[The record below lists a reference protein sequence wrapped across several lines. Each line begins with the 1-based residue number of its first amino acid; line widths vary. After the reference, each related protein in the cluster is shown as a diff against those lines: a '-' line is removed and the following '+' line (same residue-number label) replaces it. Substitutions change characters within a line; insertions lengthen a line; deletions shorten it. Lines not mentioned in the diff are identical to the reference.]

1 LGNPLQALLNLSD
14 HEKTARGLKHT
25 PQEIFRQPATWK
37 KTHQY
42 CLERNPEIGA
52 FLKTAGI
59 GPRGTSSPT
68 VFLVGAG
75 SSDYVGRALAHLL
88 QQRWRCEVYAIP
100 STDLLPD
107 MDRYLI
113 RGREY
118 LWISFSRSGDSSEGV
133 AVLEKALRSCPQVRH
148 LVVTCSAAGAMAE
161 LCSGQNERALALVLG
176 EEVNDRG
183 LAMTSSFSNMVIAGQ
198 CLAHS
203 ENLDPYGQILECMV
217 QLGDRLIAS
226 SSEAASSIAERMLSR
241 ACFVGLGALA
251 AVADE
256 SALKLLELTAGKIH
270 TMSQSTLGLRHGP
283 MSGIDEN
290 TLFVQFLSNDPRRR
304 NYDVDLLQE
313 IGKKNL
319 AGERLIITPGS
330 FENSTTLAE
339 YALCLDLPKD
349 FRDEYR
355 PPLDVMVGQLLGL
368 FASLRAE
375 LKPDHPSP
383 NGAISRVVSGVGI
396 YS

>member
-1 LGNPLQALLNLSD
+1 MGNPLQKLLSLSEP
-14 HEKTARGLKHT
+14 EKTARGLKHT
-25 PQEIFRQPATWK
+25 PQEIFRQPTTWK
-37 KTHQY
+37 KTYQY
-42 CLERNPEIGA
+42 CLERNPEIGD
-52 FLKTAGI
+52 FLKKAGI
-59 GPRGTSSPT
+59 GRRGTSSPT

-75 SSDYVGRALAHLL
+75 SSDYVGRALTHLL
-88 QQRWRCEVYAIP
+88 RQRWCCEVHAVP

-113 RGREY
+113 RGRDY
-118 LWISFSRSGDSSEGV
+118 LWISFSRSGDSPEGV
-133 AVLEKALRSCPQVRH
+133 AVLDKALRTLPQVRH
-148 LVVTCSAAGAMAE
+148 LVVTCSATGAMAE
-161 LCSGQNERALALVLG
+161 RCCGNSGSALSLVLG
-176 EEVNDRG
+176 EAVNDRG

-203 ENLDPYGQILECMV
+203 ESLESYVDTLECMV
-217 QLGDRLIAS
+217 QLGDQVIGSAA
-226 SSEAASSIAERMLSR
+226 EAAFSIAQRMLSR

-270 TMSQSTLGLRHGP
+270 TISQSTLGLRHGP
-283 MSGIDEN
+283 MAGIDEN

-313 IGKKNL
+313 IGQKKL
-319 AGERLIITPGS
+319 GGARLIIIPGS
-330 FENSTTLAE
+330 ENSSTLAE
-339 YALCLDLPKD
+339 YAVCLETPKD

-355 PPLDVMVGQLLGL
+355 PPLDVIVGQLLGL
-368 FASLRAE
+368 FSSVRAE
-375 LKPDHPSP
+375 LKPDQPSP
-383 NGAISRVVSGVGI
+383 NGTISRVVSGVAI

>member
-1 LGNPLQALLNLSD
+1 V
-14 HEKTARGLKHT
+14 H
-25 PQEIFRQPATWK
+25 
-37 KTHQY
+37 
-42 CLERNPEIGA
+42 
-52 FLKTAGI
+52 
-59 GPRGTSSPT
+59 
-68 VFLVGAG
+68 
-75 SSDYVGRALAHLL
+75 
-88 QQRWRCEVYAIP
+88 AIP

-107 MDRYLI
+107 MDHYLI

-133 AVLEKALRSCPQVRH
+133 AVLDKALRTFPQVRH
-148 LVVTCSAAGAMAE
+148 LVVTCSATGAMAE
-161 LCSGQNERALALVLG
+161 LCTGQSGRALSLVLG
-176 EEVNDRG
+176 EAVNDQG
-183 LAMTSSFSNMVIAGQ
+183 LAMTSSFSNMVITGQ

-203 ENLDPYGQILECMV
+203 ESLDSYGEILECMV

-226 SSEAASSIAERMLSR
+226 APETASAITQRRLSR

-256 SALKLLELTAGKIH
+256 SALKLVELTSGKVH

-290 TLFVQFLSNDPRRR
+290 TLLVQFLSNDPQRR

-319 AGERLIITPGS
+319 AGARLMVAAGE
-330 FENSTTLAE
+330 FENSATLAE
-339 YALCLDLPKD
+339 YVLCLNAPPN
-349 FRDEYR
+349 FRDQYR
-355 PPLDVMVGQLLGL
+355 PPLDVIVGQLLGL
-368 FASLRAE
+368 FASIRAE

-383 NGAISRVVSGVGI
+383 TGAISRVVSGLEI

>member
-1 LGNPLQALLNLSD
+1 LGNPLQTLLSLSEP
-14 HEKTARGLKHT
+14 EKNARGLKHT
-25 PQEIFRQPATWK
+25 PQEIFRQPTTWK
-37 KTHQY
+37 KTYQY
-42 CLERNPEIGA
+42 CLERDPEIGA
-52 FLKTAGI
+52 FLRNAGI
-59 GPRGTSSPT
+59 GRRGTSSPT

-75 SSDYVGRALAHLL
+75 SSDYVGRALTHLL
-88 QQRWRCEVYAIP
+88 RQRWCCEVHAIP

-107 MDRYLI
+107 MDHYLI

-133 AVLEKALRSCPQVRH
+133 AILDKALRTFPQVRH
-148 LVVTCSAAGAMAE
+148 LVVTCSATGTMAQ
-161 LCSGQNERALALVLG
+161 LCTGQSGRALSLVLG
-176 EEVNDRG
+176 EAVNDQG
-183 LAMTSSFSNMVIAGQ
+183 LAMTSSFSNMVITGQ

-203 ENLDPYGQILECMV
+203 ESLDSYGEILECMV

-226 SSEAASSIAERMLSR
+226 APETAFAIAQRRLST

-256 SALKLLELTAGKIH
+256 SALKLLELTSGKVH

-290 TLFVQFLSNDPRRR
+290 TLFVQFLSNDPQRR

-319 AGERLIITPGS
+319 GGARLMVAAGE
-330 FENSTTLAE
+330 FENSATLAE
-339 YALCLDLPKD
+339 YALCLNAPSN

-355 PPLDVMVGQLLGL
+355 PPLDVIVGQLLGL
-368 FASLRAE
+368 FASIRAE

-383 NGAISRVVSGVGI
+383 TGAISRVVSGLEI

>member
-1 LGNPLQALLNLSD
+1 LGNRLQKLLTLSEP
-14 HEKTARGLKHT
+14 EKTARGLKHT
-25 PQEIFRQPATWK
+25 PQEIFRQPTTWK
-37 KTHQY
+37 RTYQY
-42 CLERNPEIGA
+42 CLDRNPEIRA
-52 FLKTAGI
+52 FLKNAGI
-59 GPRGTSSPT
+59 GRSGTSSPT

-75 SSDYVGRALAHLL
+75 SSDYVGRALTHLL
-88 QQRWRCEVYAIP
+88 RQRWCCEVHAVP

-118 LWISFSRSGDSSEGV
+118 LWISFSRSGDSPEGV
-133 AVLEKALRSCPQVRH
+133 AVLDKALRTLPQVRH
-148 LVVTCSAAGAMAE
+148 LVVTCSATGAMAQ
-161 LCSGQNERALALVLG
+161 LCTGQSERALSLVLG
-176 EEVNDRG
+176 EAVNDHG

-203 ENLDPYGQILECMV
+203 ESLESYADTLECMV
-217 QLGDRLIAS
+217 QLGDRLIGSAA
-226 SSEAASSIAERMLSR
+226 EAAFSIAQRMLPR

-270 TMSQSTLGLRHGP
+270 TISESTLGLRHGP
-283 MSGIDEN
+283 MAGIDEN

-313 IGKKNL
+313 IGKKKL
-319 AGERLIITPGS
+319 GGTRLIITPGTN
-330 FENSTTLAE
+330 ENSSTLAE
-339 YALCLDLPKD
+339 YAVCIETPKD

-355 PPLDVMVGQLLGL
+355 PPLDVIVGQLLGL

-375 LKPDHPSP
+375 LKPDNPSP